1 MILRD
6 FLEHMQIDESKV
18 THIAYSE
25 LDDCVA
31 LSVTIKKQN
40 KELDVPDFMQK
51 SGHYKELV

>member
-18 THIAYSE
+18 IHIAYSE
-25 LDDCVA
+25 LDDCAA

-40 KELDVPDFMQK
+40 KQLDVPDFMKK
-51 SGHYKELV
+51 SEHYKELA

>member
-1 MILRD
+1 
-6 FLEHMQIDESKV
+6 MQIDESKV

-40 KELDVPDFMQK
+40 KQLDVPDFMRK
-51 SGHYKELV
+51 SGHYKELA